1 MVDLT
6 ASLLTCTTAGVLGRE
21 AQMGHFGKN
30 DILFQ
35 NVLGECEHVAALPV
49 SDS

>member
-21 AQMGHFGKN
+21 EQTGHFGKD

-35 NVLGECEHVAALPV
+35 KVYGEREHVATLPV
-49 SDS
+49 SM